1 MIKIIL
7 LNFLFIFQT
16 YALDENLEQMLKEKS
31 KEVELNRS
39 IETSSDNIAA
49 EPYVKSEDLI
59 QEVTEKTKEKLEL
72 ISEKEKMLS
81 KLEEEKL
88 TKERLKLEENNEI
101 LKVLRKSSL
110 FHTQEQLDRL
120 DNALEA
126 INDGRQIVIE
136 DIDGEENV
144 EVIRSSAINFYLN
157 SIIFYSKTDWILWL
171 NGNKITP
178 KTNKSDLELI
188 EINNDFVRLRW
199 ITGYE
204 KFVNAIIKETEA
216 GRLPAKTYVEVS
228 DNIAKIDFTLEPNQT
243 FSVGS
248 NIKIL
253 EGRNNE

>member
-7 LNFLFIFQT
+7 LNFLFIFQS
-16 YALDENLEQMLKEKS
+16 YALDENLEQMLKEQTE
-31 KEVELNRS
+31 EVELNRLT
-39 IETSSDNIAA
+39 ETSSDNIAVA
-49 EPYVKSEDLI
+49 PDVKSEDLVK
-59 QEVTEKTKEKLEL
+59 EVTEKTKKKLEL
-72 ISEKEKMLS
+72 ENEKEKRLN

-126 INDGRQIVIE
+126 INDGRKIIIE

-178 KTNKSDLELI
+178 KTNESDLELI
-188 EINNDFVRLRW
+188 EINNNFVRLRW

-216 GRLPAKTYVEVS
+216 SRLPARTYVEVS

>member
-88 TKERLKLEENNEI
+88 TKERLKLEENNEFEYVLENEKPI
-101 LKVLRKSSL
+101 LT
-110 FHTQEQLDRL
+110 HTL
-120 DNALEA
+120 
-126 INDGRQIVIE
+126 
-136 DIDGEENV
+136 
-144 EVIRSSAINFYLN
+144 
-157 SIIFYSKTDWILWL
+157 
-171 NGNKITP
+171 KI
-178 KTNKSDLELI
+178 
-188 EINNDFVRLRW
+188 
-199 ITGYE
+199 
-204 KFVNAIIKETEA
+204 
-216 GRLPAKTYVEVS
+216 
-228 DNIAKIDFTLEPNQT
+228 
-243 FSVGS
+243 
-248 NIKIL
+248 
-253 EGRNNE
+253 